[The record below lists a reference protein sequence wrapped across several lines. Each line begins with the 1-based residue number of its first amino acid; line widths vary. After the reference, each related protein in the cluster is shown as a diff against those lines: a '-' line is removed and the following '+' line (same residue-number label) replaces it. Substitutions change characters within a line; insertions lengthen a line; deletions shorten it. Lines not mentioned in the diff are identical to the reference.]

1 MKTFPL
7 TVSSPD
13 GNVFSGDVAS
23 VVLRGASGDLM
34 IMARHIPFVTS
45 VKPCDVRVMLPD
57 GEERTGRTDGGILNV
72 SAEGTTLLSGSFEW
86 NS

>member
-13 GNVFSGDVAS
+13 GAVFSGEILS
-23 VVLRGASGDLM
+23 VVLRGVAGDLM
-34 IMARHIPFVTS
+34 VMAGHIPFVTS
-45 VKPCDVRVMLPD
+45 VKPCDVRITMEN
-57 GEERTGRTDGGILNV
+57 GEEKVGHTDGGILSV
-72 SAEGTTLLSGSFEW
+72 SAEGTTLLSGSFAW

>member
-57 GEERTGRTDGGILNV
+57 GEERTGRTNGGILNV